1 VYVIKLSERHCIG
14 NVCVTQCK
22 DHEEELR
29 RALLGASKLL
39 FDNPYQLQ
47 YQLLIGWV
55 SRSDSVHVGAR

>member
-39 FDNPYQLQ
+39 FDNPYRLR
-47 YQLLIGWV
+47 YRLLIGRV
-55 SRSDSVHVGAR
+55 SGSDSVNVGSR